1 MRKYLFPVAIALG
14 FSTFVGC
21 SNGEDENSETNTNSE
36 SEMYQPSELASLMR
50 AMYED
55 NLKIKADIEKG
66 IVPTTF
72 PEDFYNI
79 HTAKATD
86 PSEIN
91 ATFKSFADLYLT
103 NMHEITD
110 SDSTTVV
117 KAFNNMVNTCISCH
131 QIYCQGPI
139 PKIKKLYIPE

>member
-1 MRKYLFPVAIALG
+1 MRKYLFPIVVAIG

-21 SNGEDENSETNTNSE
+21 NNGEEKKSGEKSTTE
-36 SEMYQPSELASLMR
+36 KEMYQPSELASLMR

-55 NLKIKADIEKG
+55 NLKIKQDIEKG
-66 IVPTTF
+66 IVPESF
-72 PEDFYNI
+72 PEDFYKI
-79 HTAKATD
+79 HTAEATD

-110 SDSTTVV
+110 SDSTTVK
-117 KAFNNMVNTCISCH
+117 KAFNNMVSTCISCH